1 MKHPA
6 KSKTIWL
13 NAIVILLGAFVEFIG
28 TGMEEG
34 WLDQVGWPVM
44 LLGVANIVLR
54 FLTGKPISMKGGTSA
69 KHPGSRNAA
78 GLYDAAARVRESDE
92 RR

>member
-44 LLGVANIVLR
+44 ALGIANMVLR
-54 FLTGKPISMKGGTSA
+54 FLTGSPLSLKGGTGA
-69 KHPGSRNAA
+69 RGSGSHDAA
-78 GLYDAAARVRESDE
+78 GLLDAAARVRESHK